1 MGTDRFTKMQKVAI
15 FLIALGEERTREIL
29 ADVDLDTVEQLNG
42 AMSSLGRIS
51 AEEKAGVMLEFAHF
65 FYDDKPITSSST
77 PGAAPAPTAPAPP
90 SLPSL
95 PVAPTASK
103 EPTDLGNLGNLGQ
116 APASNTSAE
125 EDEERAI
132 LHTLE
137 HLRRRLDPAKIDWGR
152 AGYDFGDGFKGPS
165 PDRR

>member
-1 MGTDRFTKMQKVAI
+1 MAVDRFTKMQKVAI

-29 ADVDLDTVEQLNG
+29 TDVDLDTVEQVN
-42 AMSSLGRIS
+42 AAISSLDKVT

-65 FYDDKPITSSST
+65 FYEDKPITASGT
-77 PGAAPAPTAPAPP
+77 PAVQPAVPLPSIPAPP
-90 SLPSL
+90 VP
-95 PVAPTASK
+95 PTK
-103 EPTDLGNLGNLGQ
+103 EPKDLGTLGQ
-116 APASNTSAE
+116 IPQSGAHA
-125 EDEERAI
+125 EDEEQAI

-137 HLRRRLDPAKIDWGR
+137 HLRRRLDPGKIDWGR

>member
-29 ADVDLDTVEQLNG
+29 ADVDLDTVEQLN
-42 AMSSLGRIS
+42 AVMSSLGRIT

-65 FYDDKPITSSST
+65 FYEDKPITASPT
-77 PGAAPAPTAPAPP
+77 PGAEPAPTAPAPP
-90 SLPSL
+90 SLPSM
-95 PVAPTASK
+95 PVAPTASN
-103 EPTDLGNLGNLGQ
+103 EPTDLGHLGQ
-116 APASNTSAE
+116 TPASNTNA